1 MDDELPE
8 TRREYQLTLTSA
20 TAGLDISPMA
30 RHARI
35 IMAASD
41 NPYGLFS
48 FTQNQI
54 NTTEK
59 EGMVKS

>member
-20 TAGLDISPMA
+20 TAGLDISPTA
-30 RHARI
+30 GRARI